1 MEDSER
7 DHLEFRPPFGEAQR
21 FVEAAG
27 VVPELPKR
35 LPSGS
40 EANSSPSEAYSSS
53 SEEFRSLSEI
63 SDLLQDEAVSLA
75 DDVRYWRRGCL
86 FFVCKPDQQ
95 GACAC
100 RVLECGHARD
110 VDCCIK
116 L

>member
-40 EANSSPSEAYSSS
+40 EAYSSPF
-53 SEEFRSLSEI
+53 EEFWSLSEI
-63 SDLLQDEAVSLA
+63 SDTLQDEAVSLA
-75 DDVRYWRRGCL
+75 DDVRYGGEVV
-86 FFVCKPDQQ
+86 FFLCANQIRAGRPI
-95 GACAC
+95 ACA
-100 RVLECGHARD
+100 
-110 VDCCIK
+110 
-116 L
+116 